1 MSFLVNE
8 TPVKTSKNYHINN
21 LNIPDFQVPTAVP
34 FANCDIRHNNPY
46 CKTVDKKNLSLD
58 YGMNPELLTQSS
70 TEANVNLEILL
81 EENQVLTSP
90 VCVVSTMDGENP
102 VLIDNIHIVAKKNAK
117 ATVIIK
123 YYGKES
129 PHSFYKN
136 TVLTAELEE
145 NATVNVTV
153 LNLLPYESHNFFSHQ
168 SKTASGSHFTLN
180 LIDFGAK
187 YSVGNLYTLLAEEK
201 SQSDMNVIYIGK
213 DQQVLDYNL
222 ISRLQGKRSVGNIEV
237 QGVLDDKARKSFKG
251 TLDFLNGASHSIG
264 YENEFCTMLSENCG
278 SIALPMLLCQEEEVE
293 GSHSSGSGKLDEEV
307 LFYIESRGIPYEEAR
322 KLIVKANFYAIIQNV
337 PCEDTKNEIME
348 EIERRIT

>member
-21 LNIPDFQVPTAVP
+21 LSIPDFQVPTAMP
-34 FANCDIRHNNPY
+34 FGNCDIRHNNPH
-46 CKTVDKKNLSLD
+46 CKSVEQRELSLD
-58 YGMNPELLTQSS
+58 YGMNPELLSQSAK
-70 TEANVNLEILL
+70 EANVNLEIVL
-81 EENQVLTSP
+81 EENQVLDAP
-90 VCVVSTMDGENP
+90 VCVVYTMDGENP
-102 VLIDNIHIVAKKNAK
+102 VLVDNIHIIAKKNASG
-117 ATVIIK
+117 TIIIK

-129 PHSFYKN
+129 SSTFYKN

-145 NATVNVTV
+145 GAKVNVTV
-153 LNLLPYESHNFFSHQ
+153 LNLLPYETHNFFSHQ
-168 SKTASGSHFTLN
+168 SKEARDSHFTLN
-180 LIDFGAK
+180 LIDFGGK

-201 SQSDMNVIYIGK
+201 AQSDMNVIYIGK
-213 DQQVLDYNL
+213 DKQVLDYNL

-237 QGVLDDKARKSFKG
+237 QGVLDNQARKSFKG
-251 TLDFLNGASHSIG
+251 TLDFLNGASNSIG
-264 YENEFCTMLSENCG
+264 YENEFCTMLSETCG

-337 PCEDTKNEIME
+337 PCEDTKNEIMD